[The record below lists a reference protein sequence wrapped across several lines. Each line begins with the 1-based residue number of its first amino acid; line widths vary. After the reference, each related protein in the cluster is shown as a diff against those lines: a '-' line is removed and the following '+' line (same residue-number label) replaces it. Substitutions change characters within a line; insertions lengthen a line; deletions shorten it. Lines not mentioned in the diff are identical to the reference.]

1 MALHVEVTPATQE
14 TPGKIKNPL
23 AEYWNWHCLFI
34 KGDRPSAQIFEVII
48 KIFKYWFSSR
58 TRSCDVNKW

>member
-23 AEYWNWHCLFI
+23 AETLLLNIEIDTACLLSKRNSTSVF
-34 KGDRPSAQIFEVII
+34 FVI
-48 KIFKYWFSSR
+48 
-58 TRSCDVNKW
+58 